1 MKNVLIIG
9 AGKFGNLIAKRMS
22 ELGCDVMAVD
32 KDEEK
37 INEVLPYVTN
47 AIIGDSTS
55 EEFVETLGVSD
66 YDVCFVSIGNDFQTS
81 LEVTALL
88 KDAGARFLVCRAS
101 SDIQAKFL
109 QRIGADTV
117 VYPEKQMARRIA
129 TKYASD
135 NILDYIQLENSSHA
149 LYRLKVPDDWSG
161 HTLKELDIRKKHG
174 INVVALWEGDDIV
187 VPDGDTVFK
196 KNDVVMAIGDRNK
209 LLKVFEIK

>member
-9 AGKFGNLIAKRMS
+9 AGKFGSLIAKRMS
-22 ELGCDVMAVD
+22 DLGCSVMAVD
-32 KDEEK
+32 KDEDK
-37 INEVLPYVTN
+37 VNEVLPYVTN

-88 KDAGARFLVCRAS
+88 KDAGARFLVCRAR
-101 SDIQAKFL
+101 SDIQSKFL
-109 QRIGADTV
+109 HRIGADDV

-135 NILDYIQLENSSHA
+135 NILDYIQLDNSTHA
-149 LYRLKVPDDWSG
+149 LYRLRVPSEWYG
-161 HTLKELDIRKKHG
+161 HCLKELDVRKKNN
-174 INVVALWEGDDIV
+174 INIVALWVGKDIV
-187 VPDGDTVFK
+187 VPDGETVFK
-196 KNDVVMAIGDRNK
+196 DNDTVLAIGDRSN
-209 LLKVFEIK
+209 LLKVFKIR